1 MLNISENK
9 VSTKI
14 DLGKYAVFNLLES
27 KNKRSKFVHVLY
39 GLLIFLIL
47 VMFLPWTQNIK
58 SRAFVTALKPSQRP
72 QTIQSVIPGKI
83 EKWYIEEGQR
93 VNKGDTILLISEI
106 KEQYLDPNLVQIT
119 EKQLQIK
126 QFSVQSY
133 TQKIEANERQ
143 VAALFESK
151 RLKYEQAQN
160 KLKQAYLKVTADSID
175 LIAAALNEKI
185 AKEQLT
191 RFEELY
197 KAGLKSLTELEMR
210 RLKYQETLSKYI
222 SQESKLLS
230 SQNEIINARVELSA
244 VQADYNDKISKS
256 ETEKFASI
264 SAKMDAE
271 NEVVKLQNQITN
283 YFIRAG
289 MYFILAP
296 QDGYINKAIKSGVG
310 ETIKEG
316 AEIITII
323 PAEYDLAVEMFVDPI
338 DIPLMELNQEVMI
351 QFDGWPAIVFSG
363 WPGTSF
369 GTFSGRVVAIDRFT
383 NTEGKYRVLV
393 NADEREHK
401 WPNEIRLGAGAKT
414 ITLLKNVSV
423 WYELWRKING
433 FPPDYY
439 KPAVEKEVKG

>member
-9 VSTKI
+9 IADKI
-14 DLGKYAVFNLLES
+14 HSGHYSVFALLEA
-27 KNKRSKFVHVLY
+27 KNKRLVFIRVLY
-39 GLLIFLIL
+39 SLLVFWVL
-47 VMFLPWTQNIK
+47 VMFLPWTQNIQSK
-58 SRAFVTALKPSQRP
+58 AFVTALKPSQRP
-72 QTIQSVIPGKI
+72 QTIQSLIPGKI
-83 EKWYIEEGQR
+83 EKWYVQEGQR

-106 KEQYLDPNLVQIT
+106 KEQYLDPNLVEIT
-119 EKQLQIK
+119 RKQLNIK
-126 QFSVQSY
+126 ELSVKSY
-133 TQKIEANERQ
+133 IQKIEANERQ
-143 VAALFESK
+143 IAALLESQK
-151 RLKYEQAQN
+151 LKYEQAQN
-160 KLKQAYLKVTADSID
+160 KLKQAYLKITADSID
-175 LIAAALNEKI
+175 LIAAELNKNI
-185 AKEQLT
+185 AREQLL
-191 RFEELY
+191 RSEELY
-197 KAGLKSLTELEMR
+197 KSGLKSLTELETR

-230 SQNEIINARVELSA
+230 SRNEVINARVELGA
-244 VQADYNDKISKS
+244 VQADYADKVSKS

-296 QDGYINKAIKSGVG
+296 QDGYINKAIKNGVG

-316 AEIITII
+316 TEIITII
-323 PAEYDLAVEMFVDPI
+323 PAEYELAVEMFVDPI
-338 DIPLMELNQEVMI
+338 DIPLLELDQEVMI

-383 NTEGKYRVLV
+383 SAEGKYRVLV
-393 NADEREHK
+393 NADETDHP
-401 WPNEIRLGAGAKT
+401 WPHEIRLGAGART
-414 ITLLKNVSV
+414 ITLLKNVPV
-423 WYELWRKING
+423 WYEIWRKING

-439 KPAVEKEVKG
+439 KPTTLKTTK